1 MIWRFFKIQ
10 MTSWVWQKES
20 SEPVIYVVNAFIK
33 AGIDDNQ
40 IIAVTRTMKDKFG
53 LSSED
58 ETEEVVKRYLVTR
71 KCV

>member
-1 MIWRFFKIQ
+1 
-10 MTSWVWQKES
+10 MTSWVWKKES
-20 SEPVIYVVNAFIK
+20 SETVIYVVNAFIK
-33 AGIDDNQ
+33 AGIEDNQ

-53 LSSED
+53 LSLEG

>member
-1 MIWRFFKIQ
+1 
-10 MTSWVWQKES
+10 MTRWVWQKES
-20 SEPVIYVVNAFIK
+20 REIVIYVVNAFIK
-33 AGIDDNQ
+33 AGIEDSQ

-58 ETEEVVKRYLVTR
+58 ETEEVVKWYLVTR

>member
-1 MIWRFFKIQ
+1 
-10 MTSWVWQKES
+10 MTSWVWKKES
-20 SEPVIYVVNAFIK
+20 SETVIYVVNAFIK
-33 AGIDDNQ
+33 AGIEDNQ

-58 ETEEVVKRYLVTR
+58 ETEEVVKRYLVSQ

>member
-1 MIWRFFKIQ
+1 

-20 SEPVIYVVNAFIK
+20 SETVIYVVNAFIK
-33 AGIDDNQ
+33 AGIEDNQ

-58 ETEEVVKRYLVTR
+58 ETEEVVKRYLVTL